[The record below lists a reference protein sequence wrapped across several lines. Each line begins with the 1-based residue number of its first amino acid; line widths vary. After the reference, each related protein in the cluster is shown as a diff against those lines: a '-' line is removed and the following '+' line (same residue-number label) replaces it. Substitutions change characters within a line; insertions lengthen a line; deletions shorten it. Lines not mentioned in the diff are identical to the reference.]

1 MLNHLAF
8 NEYMM
13 DVRVSDL
20 HSVDALYL
28 SDLDI
33 PFTSFSL
40 LLPHFHICAEC
51 HKPIYELLEYKSYLN
66 LKLKNFK
73 GFAKVVKLHANS
85 CSIQLMMT
93 SLRVISVGMPVTR
106 IKDGEK
112 QGPP

>member
-20 HSVDALYL
+20 HVLHCTYQTLIFHSRH
-28 SDLDI
+28 
-33 PFTSFSL
+33 FHC

-73 GFAKVVKLHANS
+73 LFAKVEKLHANS